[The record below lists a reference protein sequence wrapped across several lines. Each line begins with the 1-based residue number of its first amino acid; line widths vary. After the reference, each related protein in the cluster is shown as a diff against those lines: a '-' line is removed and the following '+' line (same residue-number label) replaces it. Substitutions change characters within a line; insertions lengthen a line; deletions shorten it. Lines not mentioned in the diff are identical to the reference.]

1 MAAPSR
7 ATNCFL
13 KRELMI
19 PMAKALDVVNDVA
32 VDARRPPPLVAFLKA
47 RLPQFLGPFS
57 QLDGRVLLHE
67 RAVGL
72 QRRQLLLHR
81 RGRHAFPHFLHHV

>member
-1 MAAPSR
+1 M
-7 ATNCFL
+7 T
-13 KRELMI
+13 KVV
-19 PMAKALDVVNDVA
+19 DVVNDVA
-32 VDARRPPPLVAFLKA
+32 VDAGRPPPLVALLEGG
-47 RLPQFLGPFS
+47 LPQFLGPFS

-81 RGRHAFPHFLHHV
+81 RGRHALPHFLHHV